1 MTWRYETR
9 EVTGARDWLAHNPE
23 VADPYLVLA
32 TSGNASGGLRP
43 CACHAAREHGST
55 RQLSALPHGAAARTT
70 VCMFGSLMPS
80 DRSSELRSF
89 GLSGADYSGI
99 LSGSRPMQHRMRR
112 SRSNVLHSAHG
123 SAYAAGQ
130 QHSRPPHT
138 RKGTGSIPVGTTHCK
153 SALTFSAFLMRR
165 FAPVKGSWS
174 ARSGREVFPGGPV
187 GERCEGKRHE
197 PVARRV
203 SGGPVALRVA
213 ERRPQSKNQTGRPNN
228 PRRRRFRRIVLT
240 PRLGL
245 AAWPRAVGPV
255 PACTGPTAPAGYSSS
270 GCWPCLTR
278 R

>member
-43 CACHAAREHGST
+43 CACHAAREQGST

-130 QHSRPPHT
+130 QHSLPPHT
-138 RKGTGSIPVGTTHCK
+138 RKVTGLIPVGTTHRICPAAG
-153 SALTFSAFLMRR
+153 SAIRPSRR
-165 FAPVKGSWS
+165 APY
-174 ARSGREVFPGGPV
+174 R
-187 GERCEGKRHE
+187 
-197 PVARRV
+197 
-203 SGGPVALRVA
+203 
-213 ERRPQSKNQTGRPNN
+213 
-228 PRRRRFRRIVLT
+228 
-240 PRLGL
+240 
-245 AAWPRAVGPV
+245 
-255 PACTGPTAPAGYSSS
+255 
-270 GCWPCLTR
+270 
-278 R
+278 